1 MVFQLEEAS
10 FLAQKE
16 QLQRSMGLTSALTT
30 VMGTVIGGGV
40 FFKISTLAS
49 STMSPSLLLLIWV
62 IAGFLTI
69 AGGLCLAE
77 IATTIPEAGGAV
89 NYIEIAYGKLPSFL
103 LGWAQVL
110 IYYPANIAA
119 LSIVFA
125 TQLISLLGWSTGL
138 AVPVAII
145 TALSLTGLN
154 LLGARLGSFV
164 QNITLIIKLIPIA
177 IIIIF
182 GLLNPQAQPLQMWP
196 IQPGGHISWLMALN
210 GGLLAAMFAYDGW
223 MSVGNMAGEMKNP
236 RKHLPIAIIG
246 GLGLTTL
253 VYILI
258 NLAFLKA
265 LPITQLAGN
274 TTAAADS
281 AMAILGTFGGRLV
294 TVGILVSVY
303 GAINGY
309 TMTGMRVAYAMG
321 VNNTIPF
328 ARHFRKTTPHTK
340 VPLLASL
347 VQLAVA
353 VIMIGMGNFDFLTNM
368 LVFVMWIF
376 NTMIFGAVFILRKK
390 HPDLHRPYKV
400 LGYPWIPI
408 IAIVG
413 GVFIVVST
421 LFTQFNLAALG
432 IVITLLGVPCYY
444 WQQHHDNEQDE

>member
-1 MVFQLEEAS
+1 M
-10 FLAQKE
+10 AQKE
-16 QLQRSMGLTSALTT
+16 QLQRSIGLTSALTT

-40 FFKISTLAS
+40 FFKISTLAA

-77 IATTIPEAGGAV
+77 IATAIPEAGGAV

-125 TQLISLLGWSTGL
+125 TQLISLLGWSSGL
-138 AVPVAII
+138 IIPIAII
-145 TALSLTGLN
+145 TAFSLTGLN
-154 LLGARLGSFV
+154 LLGAKLGSIV
-164 QNITLIIKLIPIA
+164 QNLTLIIKLIPI
-177 IIIIF
+177 IIIIVF
-182 GLLNPQAQPLQMWP
+182 GLINPHAQALQLWP
-196 IQPGGHISWLMALN
+196 IHPGEQVSWLTALN

-223 MSVGNMAGEMKNP
+223 ISVGNMAGEMKNP
-236 RKHLPIAIIG
+236 RKHLPIAIIS

-253 VYILI
+253 VYLFI

-265 LPITQLAGN
+265 LPIGQLAGN

-281 AMAILGTFGGRLV
+281 ALAILGTFGGRLV
-294 TVGILVSVY
+294 TIGILVSVY

-321 VNNTIPF
+321 VNNTIPL
-328 ARHFRKTTPHTK
+328 AHHFRKTTPHTK

-353 VIMIGMGNFDFLTNM
+353 VVMIFMGNFDFLTDM
-368 LVFVMWIF
+368 VVFVMWIF

-390 HPDLHRPYKV
+390 YPDLERPYKV
-400 LGYPWIPI
+400 MGYPWIPI
-408 IAIVG
+408 IAIIG
-413 GVFIVVST
+413 GTFIVIST
-421 LFTQFNLAALG
+421 LFTQFSLAVLG
-432 IVITLLGVPCYY
+432 IGITLLGIPCYY
-444 WQQHHDNEQDE
+444 WQQRHDNEQDLN

>member
-1 MVFQLEEAS
+1 
-10 FLAQKE
+10 
-16 QLQRSMGLTSALTT
+16 MGLTSALTT
-30 VMGTVIGGGV
+30 VMGTVIGGGI
-40 FFKISTLAS
+40 FFKTATLAS
-49 STMSPSLLLLIWV
+49 STMSPSLLLLIWLL
-62 IAGFLTI
+62 AGFLTI

-77 IATTIPEAGGAV
+77 IATAIPEAGGAV

-138 AVPVAII
+138 VIPVALI
-145 TALSLTGLN
+145 TAFSLTGLN
-154 LLGARLGSFV
+154 LLGARLGSLV
-164 QNITLIIKLIPIA
+164 QNLTLIIKLIPIL

-182 GLLNPQAQPLQMWP
+182 GLLNPQAQHLQMWP
-196 IQPGGHISWLMALN
+196 VQPGGHSSWLTALN

-223 MSVGNMAGEMKNP
+223 ISVGNMAGEMRNP

-265 LPITQLAGN
+265 LPIGQLAGN
-274 TTAAADS
+274 ATAAADS
-281 AMAILGTFGGRLV
+281 AKIILGTFGGRLV

-328 ARHFRKTTPHTK
+328 AHQFRKTTRHTK

-347 VQLAVA
+347 VQLIVA
-353 VIMIGMGNFDFLTNM
+353 TVMIFMGNFDFLTDM

-376 NTMIFGAVFILRKK
+376 NTMIFGAVFILRRKY
-390 HPDLHRPYKV
+390 PLLPRPYRV
-400 LGYPWIPI
+400 LGYPWIPL
-408 IAIVG
+408 IAIIG
-413 GVFIVVST
+413 GAFIVIST

-432 IVITLLGVPCYY
+432 ITMTLLGIPCYY
-444 WQQHHDNEQDE
+444 WQQRHHREQNE